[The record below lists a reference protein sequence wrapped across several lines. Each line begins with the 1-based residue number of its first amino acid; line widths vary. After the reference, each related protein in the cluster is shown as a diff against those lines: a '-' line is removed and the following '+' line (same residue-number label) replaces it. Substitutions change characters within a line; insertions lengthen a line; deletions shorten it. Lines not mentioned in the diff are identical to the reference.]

1 MLGYPHSCQ
10 SNITIY
16 TEGFTHMGDAIRKQ
30 NLQPS
35 YFWTMLNYLLAVKLC
50 EVNSQSFV
58 IASNILPI

>member
-1 MLGYPHSCQ
+1 MLGYAHSCQ

-16 TEGFTHMGDAIRKQ
+16 TEGFTHMGMQSGNK
-30 NLQPS
+30 NC
-35 YFWTMLNYLLAVKLC
+35 FWTMLDYLLAVKLC